1 MPVNK
6 NALLR
11 YKTIDGCLRNTG
23 RRWTLQD
30 LVEAC
35 SDALYEY
42 TGKDEYLSTRT
53 IQLDIQKMRSDELGY
68 NAPIVVKEKKYYCYS
83 DPEYSITNT
92 PLTDA
97 DLRQM
102 GDAVEVLKQLS
113 GFSSFAGI
121 EDIVG
126 RLEDHLNSVRHS
138 RKPFIYFE
146 GNSRLKGLHFITPLY
161 EAIAAKSPV
170 KLTYQSFRAIQP
182 HTYFFSPYIL
192 KEFRNRWF
200 VFGKGPKDRFVTNL
214 ALDRIID
221 IEPAPGAEYIED
233 PSFVPETYFKDIVG
247 VTKIP
252 GAVDRPCVIRFLAD
266 AATTPYIETKPI
278 HESQMVAERR
288 EDGSAVFQL
297 YACQNFELEKSLIE
311 FGEGV
316 RVLAPKGLVSRIR
329 KRLCAAAAQYDNNVP
344 NGDCT
349 PPVRNPSDRSVSHQE
364 DE

>member
-11 YKTIDGCLRNTG
+11 YKTIDNCLRNTG
-23 RRWTLQD
+23 RVWTLED
-30 LVEAC
+30 LIDAC
-35 SDALYEY
+35 SDALNEY
-42 TGKDEYLSTRT
+42 TGKDEYVSKRT

-68 NAPIVVKEKKYYCYS
+68 NAPIEVYDNKYYRYS

-92 PLTDA
+92 PLTDT

-146 GNSRLKGLHFITPLY
+146 GNARLKGLQFITPLY

-170 KLTYQSFRAIQP
+170 RLTYQSFRAIQP
-182 HTYFFSPYIL
+182 HTYIFSPYIL

-200 VFGKGPKDRFVTNL
+200 VFGRGPKDRFVVNL

-221 IEPAPGAEYIED
+221 IQPFPSGTYIED
-233 PSFVPETYFKDIVG
+233 PTFIPEEYFKDIVG

-252 GAVDRPCVIRFLAD
+252 GTMDRPCVIRFIAD
-266 AATTPYIETKPI
+266 ASTTPYIETKPI

-288 EDGSAVFQL
+288 EDGSAIFQL
-297 YACQNFELEKSLIE
+297 YACQNFELEKALIE

-316 RVLAPKGLVSRIR
+316 RVLAPKALVSRIR
-329 KRLCAAAAQYDNNVP
+329 KRLSAAAAQYDENIP
-344 NGDCT
+344 MGDCT
-349 PPVRNPSDRSVSHQE
+349 LPARIPSGKSVLPQE
-364 DE
+364 DD